1 LKGNPPRKQE
11 AAMSMYFVDDT
22 DDWPEYQTIR
32 DEIHRLDKEHLEL
45 RKELA
50 EAESAVK
57 CDPANQDLKA
67 KIDGLNQ
74 KLQEIERKLDES
86 LSMYR

>member
-1 LKGNPPRKQE
+1 LKGNPPRWQE

-50 EAESAVK
+50 EAEPAFKS
-57 CDPANQDLKA
+57 DPANEVLRA
-67 KIDGLNQ
+67 KVDGLSK
-74 KLQEIERKLDES
+74 KLEEIEKKLDQS